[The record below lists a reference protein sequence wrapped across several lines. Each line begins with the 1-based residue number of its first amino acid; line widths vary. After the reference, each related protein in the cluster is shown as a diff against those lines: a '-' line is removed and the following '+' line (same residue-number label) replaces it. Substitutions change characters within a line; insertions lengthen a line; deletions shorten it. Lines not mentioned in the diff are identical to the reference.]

1 MNQNEVKTQSHGT
14 KQGESG
20 KAPKCFNCGTE
31 SKERLLLSC
40 SYKEENLYVCARCL
54 PMFIHGAA
62 E

>member
-1 MNQNEVKTQSHGT
+1 MNPNETKTQGQST
-14 KQGESG
+14 KPAEGS
-20 KAPKCFNCGTE
+20 KAPKCFNCSTG